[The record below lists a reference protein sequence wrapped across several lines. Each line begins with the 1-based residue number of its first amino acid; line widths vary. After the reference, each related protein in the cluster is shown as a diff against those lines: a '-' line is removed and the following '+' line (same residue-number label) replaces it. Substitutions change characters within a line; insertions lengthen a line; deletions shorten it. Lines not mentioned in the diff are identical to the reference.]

1 MTTNR
6 DSFEPGNV
14 ATGPRGQQAHPEA
27 LAQVDRLQLKLH
39 QVTDS
44 VWSLV
49 GNGLSNQSFIKAPEG
64 LIAIDSGECVEEM
77 QQALTHMRAH
87 TDIPVVACI
96 YTHFHYVA
104 GTAALIPETP
114 SGELE
119 IWGHSG
125 IGANLARFGGEI
137 APRSGRGL
145 VHQFGLT
152 LPTEGPDGLVSC
164 GLGLFYRN
172 PGHAPYTPGYLPANH
187 TFEEP
192 TSALIAGLRVEL
204 MPAPS
209 DATDSVTL
217 WFPELGVCV
226 NNLVWPALFN
236 IFAIRGEEYRDP
248 RILLR
253 GLDQILALEP
263 EHLVGTHGPPL
274 SGRARIRAEVT
285 RYRDSIQFI
294 WDQTVRGA
302 NRGMTADQIA
312 ATLRLPEQFSD
323 SYMTRPLYGVVE
335 HHVRQICAGL
345 FGWFDE
351 DVTRLFPLPPTERAD
366 RLVDGFGGV
375 EAVREQIDSAIAKDD
390 WRWALE
396 LSGWLTQ
403 HRDDGGQEQDRGR
416 LAKALRGI
424 AYSTPSAN
432 IRNWCLTRA
441 LEADGSSDLSRFRT
455 HRFRVNE
462 VAAGAPELFVPL
474 LRVQLD
480 PERATNVEG
489 SVAFAFDTGTRAGL
503 TIRNC
508 VAVPNDGTD
517 ADVTLQISHS
527 EWSQLLGGKTT
538 LRALLQAGTSVDGD
552 PGLLEQLLGCF
563 DLDALRHRS

>member
-1 MTTNR
+1 
-6 DSFEPGNV
+6 
-14 ATGPRGQQAHPEA
+14 
-27 LAQVDRLQLKLH
+27 
-39 QVTDS
+39 

-49 GNGLSNQSFIKAPEG
+49 GNGLSNQSFIEAPEG
-64 LIAIDSGECVEEM
+64 LIAIDTGESVEEM
-77 QQALTHMRAH
+77 EQALRHVRAH
-87 TDIPVVACI
+87 THAPVVACI

-104 GTAALIPETP
+104 GTTALIPETP
-114 SGELE
+114 SGQLE

-145 VHQFGLT
+145 VHQFGMT
-152 LPTEGPDGLVSC
+152 LPDEGPDGLVSC

-172 PGHAPYTPGYLPANH
+172 PDHAPYTPGYLPANH
-187 TFEEP
+187 TFDEP
-192 TSALIAGLRVEL
+192 ASANIAGLRVEL

-209 DATDSVTL
+209 DASDSITV
-217 WFPELGVCV
+217 WFPDLGVCV

-274 SGRARIRAEVT
+274 SGRARIRSEVI

-312 ATLRLPEQFSD
+312 AAVQLPTQFGA
-323 SYMTRPLYGVVE
+323 SYMTTQLYGVVE

-351 DVTRLFPLPPTERAD
+351 DVTHLFPLASPERAH
-366 RLVDGFGGV
+366 RLVAGFGGV
-375 EAVREQIDSAIAKDD
+375 EAVREQIDTALAGDD
-390 WRWALE
+390 HRWALE

-403 HRDDGGQEQDRGR
+403 HTDGGGEAQDRGR
-416 LAKALRGI
+416 LAEALRGI
-424 AYSTPSAN
+424 AYSTTAAN

-441 LEADGSSDLSRFRT
+441 READGSSDLSRFRA
-455 HRFRVNE
+455 HRFRANE
-462 VAAGAPELFVPL
+462 VAANPPESFVPL
-474 LRVQLD
+474 LRVLLD
-480 PERATNVEG
+480 PERTADLQG
-489 SVAFAFDTGTRAGL
+489 SIGFAFDTGVRAGL
-503 TIRNC
+503 TVRNC
-508 VAVPNDGTD
+508 VAVPDDGIG
-517 ADVTLQISHS
+517 AEVTLHVSHAD
-527 EWSQLLGGKTT
+527 WAQLLGAKTT
-538 LRALLQAGTSVDGD
+538 LSTLVETGTAGIDGD
-552 PGLLEQLLGCF
+552 PDRLKQLLGCF
-563 DLDALRHRS
+563 DLDSFT